1 MDARMNETSPLPFSP
16 AAAPGSAPGLALALD
31 VSVLR
36 ALIGDDDE
44 TIAELLADYA
54 QALREL
60 GAGIGQ
66 AHADRD
72 LKRIAAHAH
81 RLKSSSR
88 SVGALALG
96 GLCAEL
102 ETAARAGLVDAVDT
116 WVGRFVAER
125 LRVEACLPAPLNSGE
140 QNL

>member
-1 MDARMNETSPLPFSP
+1 MDARMNETSPLSSLPVAVPS
-16 AAAPGSAPGLALALD
+16 SVLALD
-31 VSVLR
+31 DSVLR
-36 ALIGDDDE
+36 ELVGDDDE
-44 TIAELLADYA
+44 TVAELLSDYA
-54 QALREL
+54 QSLREL

-66 AHADRD
+66 ACASRN
-72 LKRIAAHAH
+72 LARVAAHAH
-81 RLKSSSR
+81 QLKSSSR

-116 WVGRFVAER
+116 WVGHFVAER